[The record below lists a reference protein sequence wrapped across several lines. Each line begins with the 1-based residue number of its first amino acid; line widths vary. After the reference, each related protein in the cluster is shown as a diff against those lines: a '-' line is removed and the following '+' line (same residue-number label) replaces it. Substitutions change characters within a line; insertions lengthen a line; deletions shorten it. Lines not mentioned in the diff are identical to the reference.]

1 MQRMIFLLMAVCWI
15 GAGPSFLFAADT
27 TNSTAAAPLP
37 QVAIIVRNEAGTPF
51 DSKISVLEHLV
62 GDRITGKGYSVI
74 SHHVVTRVLSG
85 QSNELD
91 HALNDN
97 SSALRLAQNL
107 GADFIL
113 VASIASYDTDK
124 TTYNS
129 FGIATPDVTRTL
141 RVSYKII
148 ETSTGG
154 AIRGGTVVATKIVR
168 QAPNSSVEDSNL
180 IGRLLDDA
188 AGQLADAIE

>member
-1 MQRMIFLLMAVCWI
+1 MAVCWI
-15 GAGPSFLFAADT
+15 GTGQSFLFAADN
-27 TNSTAAAPLP
+27 TNSTAAVPPLP
-37 QVAIIVRNEAGTPF
+37 KVAIIVRNEAGPQF
-51 DSKISVLEHLV
+51 DGKIPVLEHLV
-62 GDRITGKGYSVI
+62 GDRITDKGYSVI
-74 SHHVVTRVLSG
+74 AHRVVVRVLSV

-91 HALNDN
+91 NALNDN
-97 SSALRLAQNL
+97 SNALRLAQKL

-113 VASIASYDTDK
+113 VASIATYDTDK

-129 FGIATPDVTRTL
+129 FGIATPNVTRTL
-141 RVSYKII
+141 RVGYKII

-168 QAPNSSVEDSNL
+168 QASGSNAEDSNL
-180 IGRLLDDA
+180 ISRLLDDA